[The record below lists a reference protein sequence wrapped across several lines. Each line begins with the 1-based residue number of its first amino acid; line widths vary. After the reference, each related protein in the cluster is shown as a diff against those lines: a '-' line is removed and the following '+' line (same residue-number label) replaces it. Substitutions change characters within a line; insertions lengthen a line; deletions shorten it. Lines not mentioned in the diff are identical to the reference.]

1 MAAQIISHARFA
13 PRGTARPSVQGGWA
27 ALVTMLRARR
37 TRRLLLE
44 MDDRMLADI
53 GIDRGEAWM
62 EATRSPWDLKPR
74 R

>member
-13 PRGTARPSVQGGWA
+13 PRGTARPSVHGGWT
-27 ALVTMLRARR
+27 ALMAMLRARR

-62 EATRSPWDLKPR
+62 EATRSPWDLQAR